1 MKKLKKWDGNS
12 KRKIVKKSWVDD
24 IVFAVDV
31 INKGMGHSVNGIK
44 FAQIN
49 IYKVEE
55 KWKILYFFRHILKQ

>member
-31 INKGMGHSVNGIK
+31 IKKGMGHSVNGIK

-55 KWKILYFFRHILKQ
+55 K